1 MTNSKLKDS
10 NIEWLGK
17 IPSNWNLIKGK
28 YLFTLRTTKGNTK
41 QVELLSPT
49 QEYGVIPQKLYEK
62 LTGMRPVKLK
72 SNTDLNQMKSIYKG
86 DFCISLRSFQGGFEY
101 SNYNGIVSPAY
112 QVFYPSKQVNRNYF
126 KYLFKD
132 KSFIQKLNSYTMSL
146 RDGKNIAFS
155 DFGNTYLPFP
165 ALDEQNKI
173 ADFLDKKVSQID
185 NLSKNIQQE
194 ITDLEDYRKSII
206 VKAVTKGLN
215 PDVPMK
221 DSGIPWIG
229 KMPENWKLERVKLI
243 TTSLNKGISP
253 NYIIAKGTPI
263 ITQAMFSQGYL
274 NFHNIKY
281 GSDPFELN
289 QKGQVKSEDILFA
302 TTGGGVLGKVFFVD
316 QIKKGYLASADVC
329 IIRTN
334 NKVFSSKLLYY
345 IFSINYNLFNGLM
358 ATGSTNQIHLN
369 MFQFKNMHIPVMPKT
384 DQKKILKFIDQ
395 KASKINKL
403 IDKKNKRLD
412 FLNQYKQ
419 SIIYEY
425 VTGKK
430 QVPTEKGAKK

>member
-28 YLFTLRTTKGNTK
+28 YLFTLRTTKGDTK

-101 SNYNGIVSPAY
+101 SNYDGIVSPAY

-185 NLSKNIQQE
+185 DISKKIQQE
-194 ITDLEDYRKSII
+194 ITDLEKYRKSII
-206 VKAVTKGLN
+206 TKAVTKGLN
-215 PDVPMK
+215 PNVPMK
-221 DSGIPWIG
+221 NSNISWIG
-229 KMPENWKLERVKLI
+229 EVPSNW
-243 TTSLNKGISP
+243 
-253 NYIIAKGTPI
+253 
-263 ITQAMFSQGYL
+263 
-274 NFHNIKY
+274 
-281 GSDPFELN
+281 
-289 QKGQVKSEDILFA
+289 
-302 TTGGGVLGKVFFVD
+302 
-316 QIKKGYLASADVC
+316 
-329 IIRTN
+329 
-334 NKVFSSKLLYY
+334 
-345 IFSINYNLFNGLM
+345 
-358 ATGSTNQIHLN
+358 
-369 MFQFKNMHIPVMPKT
+369 HIEK
-384 DQKKILKFIDQ
+384 LKFIAETRNNKELLSNVQNNYIGLENIVKNTGQYVCSNTTYEEGYYDVCKKGDILYGKLRPNLSKVLVAPFDSCCSGEFLIFKSAKINLKYLFYYLLSQGITEIATSAIYGTKMPRVSWDFIKNLFISFPPKNEDQ
-395 KASKINKL
+395 KEIVNYLDIQCNKIDSIL
-403 IDKKNKRLD
+403 KNKHILLKK
-412 FLNQYKQ
+412 LNQYKQ

-430 QVPTEKGAKK
+430 QVPTEEGAKK

>member
-101 SNYNGIVSPAY
+101 SNYDGIVSPAY

-185 NLSKNIQQE
+185 DISKKIQQE
-194 ITDLEDYRKSII
+194 ITDLEKYRKSII
-206 VKAVTKGLN
+206 TKAVTKGLSPN
-215 PDVPMK
+215 VPMK
-221 DSGIPWIG
+221 NSNISWIG
-229 KMPENWKLERVKLI
+229 EVPSNW
-243 TTSLNKGISP
+243 
-253 NYIIAKGTPI
+253 
-263 ITQAMFSQGYL
+263 
-274 NFHNIKY
+274 
-281 GSDPFELN
+281 
-289 QKGQVKSEDILFA
+289 
-302 TTGGGVLGKVFFVD
+302 
-316 QIKKGYLASADVC
+316 
-329 IIRTN
+329 
-334 NKVFSSKLLYY
+334 
-345 IFSINYNLFNGLM
+345 
-358 ATGSTNQIHLN
+358 
-369 MFQFKNMHIPVMPKT
+369 HIEK
-384 DQKKILKFIDQ
+384 LKFIAETRNNKELLSNVQNNYIGLENIVKNTGQYVCSNTTYEEGYYDVCKKGDILYGKLRPNLSKVLVAPFDSCCSGEFLIFKSAKINLKYLFYYLLSQGITEIATSAIYGTKMPRVSWDFIKNLFISFPPKNEDQ
-395 KASKINKL
+395 KEIVNYLDIQCNKIDSIL
-403 IDKKNKRLD
+403 KNKHILLKK
-412 FLNQYKQ
+412 LNQYKQ

-430 QVPTEKGAKK
+430 QVPTEEGAVE

>member
-185 NLSKNIQQE
+185 DISKKIQQE
-194 ITDLEDYRKSII
+194 ITDLEAYRKSVITKTI
-206 VKAVTKGLN
+206 TKGLN
-215 PDVPMK
+215 PNVPMK
-221 DSGIPWIG
+221 DSGIEWIG
-229 KMPENWKLERVKLI
+229 KIPTDWSVIRLKYLGSAGNGLTYSPQNMTDESGTLILRSSNIQHGEIVNADNVYVNSSVSKSLILKKDDLLICSRNGSKDLIGKNALINKEFIGSSFGAFMCVFRSKYNQYIYYVLNSNIFKFYVGSFLTSTINQLTKHNLYNLAFPFPQKENERKQIIAFLKEKCENINHLI
-243 TTSLNKGISP
+243 THK
-253 NYIIAKGTPI
+253 K
-263 ITQAMFSQGYL
+263 
-274 NFHNIKY
+274 
-281 GSDPFELN
+281 
-289 QKGQVKSEDILFA
+289 
-302 TTGGGVLGKVFFVD
+302 D
-316 QIKKGYLASADVC
+316 QL
-329 IIRTN
+329 
-334 NKVFSSKLLYY
+334 KL
-345 IFSINYNLFNGLM
+345 
-358 ATGSTNQIHLN
+358 
-369 MFQFKNMHIPVMPKT
+369 
-384 DQKKILKFIDQ
+384 
-395 KASKINKL
+395 
-403 IDKKNKRLD
+403 
-412 FLNQYKQ
+412 LNQYKQ

-430 QVPTEKGAKK
+430 PVPTEEGVQE

>member
-101 SNYNGIVSPAY
+101 SNYDGIVSPAY

-194 ITDLEDYRKSII
+194 ITDLEEYRKSII
-206 VKAVTKGLN
+206 TKAVTTGLN
-215 PDVPMK
+215 KNIQMK
-221 DSGIPWIG
+221 DSNIDYIN
-229 KMPENWKLERVKLI
+229 KMPNTWHLTRLKYILTERNQRSIDGKELLLSVSQKKGILPAYQVKRSIKANSLVGYKIVKQNDLVFNKLNPALARFGVSNYNGI
-243 TTSLNKGISP
+243 TSPDFSVYYSNKINIQFLSFLLKTSKYVTEYKRLCSGVGEGYTRLYTPTLYNIKVALPTIKEQNKIVNILNK
-253 NYIIAKGTPI
+253 K
-263 ITQAMFSQGYL
+263 
-274 NFHNIKY
+274 
-281 GSDPFELN
+281 D
-289 QKGQVKSEDILFA
+289 QK
-302 TTGGGVLGKVFFVD
+302 
-316 QIKKGYLASADVC
+316 IKK
-329 IIRTN
+329 
-334 NKVFSSKLLYY
+334 
-345 IFSINYNLFNGLM
+345 LM
-358 ATGSTNQIHLN
+358 EKQ
-369 MFQFKNMHIPVMPKT
+369 
-384 DQKKILKFIDQ
+384 
-395 KASKINKL
+395 
-403 IDKKNKRLD
+403 KRL
-412 FLNQYKQ
+412 LLTLTQYKQ
-419 SIIYEY
+419 SLIYEY

-430 QVPTEKGAKK
+430 QVSSKESAKA

>member
-1 MTNSKLKDS
+1 MTNSKLKNS

-101 SNYNGIVSPAY
+101 SNYDGIVSPAY

-185 NLSKNIQQE
+185 DISKKIQQE
-194 ITDLEDYRKSII
+194 ITDLEAYRKSVITKTI
-206 VKAVTKGLN
+206 TKGLN
-215 PDVPMK
+215 PNVPMK
-221 DSGIPWIG
+221 DSGIEWIG
-229 KMPENWKLERVKLI
+229 KIPTDWSVIRLKYLGSAGNGLTYSPQNMTDESGTLILRSSNIQHGEIVNADNVYVNSSVSKSLILKKDDLLICSRNGSKDLIGKNALINKEFIGSSFGAFMCVFRSKYNQYIYYVLNSNIFKFYVGSFLTSTINQLTKHNLYNLAFPFPQKENERKQIIAFLKEKCENINHLI
-243 TTSLNKGISP
+243 THK
-253 NYIIAKGTPI
+253 K
-263 ITQAMFSQGYL
+263 
-274 NFHNIKY
+274 
-281 GSDPFELN
+281 
-289 QKGQVKSEDILFA
+289 
-302 TTGGGVLGKVFFVD
+302 D
-316 QIKKGYLASADVC
+316 QL
-329 IIRTN
+329 
-334 NKVFSSKLLYY
+334 KL
-345 IFSINYNLFNGLM
+345 
-358 ATGSTNQIHLN
+358 
-369 MFQFKNMHIPVMPKT
+369 
-384 DQKKILKFIDQ
+384 
-395 KASKINKL
+395 
-403 IDKKNKRLD
+403 
-412 FLNQYKQ
+412 LNQYKQ

-430 QVPTEKGAKK
+430 QVPTEEGAKE

>member
-1 MTNSKLKDS
+1 MTNSKLKNS

-101 SNYNGIVSPAY
+101 SNYDGIVSPAY

-185 NLSKNIQQE
+185 DISKKIQQE
-194 ITDLEDYRKSII
+194 ITDLEAYRKSVITKTI
-206 VKAVTKGLN
+206 TKGLN
-215 PDVPMK
+215 PNVPMK
-221 DSGIPWIG
+221 DSGIEWIG
-229 KMPENWKLERVKLI
+229 KIPTDWSVIRLKYLGSAGNGLTYSPQNMTDESGTLILRSSNIQHGEIVNADNVYVNSSVSKSLILKKDDLLICSRNGSKDLIGKNALINKEFIGSSFGAFMCVFRSKYNQYIYYVLNSNIFKFYVGSFLTSTINQLTKHNLYNLAFPFPQKENERKQIIAFLKEKCENINHLI
-243 TTSLNKGISP
+243 THK
-253 NYIIAKGTPI
+253 K
-263 ITQAMFSQGYL
+263 
-274 NFHNIKY
+274 
-281 GSDPFELN
+281 
-289 QKGQVKSEDILFA
+289 
-302 TTGGGVLGKVFFVD
+302 D
-316 QIKKGYLASADVC
+316 QL
-329 IIRTN
+329 
-334 NKVFSSKLLYY
+334 KL
-345 IFSINYNLFNGLM
+345 
-358 ATGSTNQIHLN
+358 
-369 MFQFKNMHIPVMPKT
+369 
-384 DQKKILKFIDQ
+384 
-395 KASKINKL
+395 
-403 IDKKNKRLD
+403 
-412 FLNQYKQ
+412 LNQYKQ

-430 QVPTEKGAKK
+430 PVPTEEGVQE

>member
-185 NLSKNIQQE
+185 DISKKIQQE
-194 ITDLEDYRKSII
+194 ITDLEAYRKSVITKTI
-206 VKAVTKGLN
+206 TKGLN
-215 PDVPMK
+215 PNVPMK
-221 DSGIPWIG
+221 DSGIEWIG
-229 KMPENWKLERVKLI
+229 KIPTDWSVIRLKYLGSAGNGLTYSPQNMTDESGTLILRSSNIQHGEIVNADNVYVNSSVSKSLILKKDDLLICSRNGSKDLIGKNALINKEFIGSSFGAFMCVFRSKYNQYIYYVLNSNIFKFYVGSFLTSTINQLTKHNLYNLAFPFPQKENERKQIIAFLKEKCENINHLI
-243 TTSLNKGISP
+243 THK
-253 NYIIAKGTPI
+253 K
-263 ITQAMFSQGYL
+263 
-274 NFHNIKY
+274 
-281 GSDPFELN
+281 
-289 QKGQVKSEDILFA
+289 
-302 TTGGGVLGKVFFVD
+302 D
-316 QIKKGYLASADVC
+316 QL
-329 IIRTN
+329 
-334 NKVFSSKLLYY
+334 KL
-345 IFSINYNLFNGLM
+345 
-358 ATGSTNQIHLN
+358 
-369 MFQFKNMHIPVMPKT
+369 
-384 DQKKILKFIDQ
+384 
-395 KASKINKL
+395 
-403 IDKKNKRLD
+403 
-412 FLNQYKQ
+412 LNQYKQ

-430 QVPTEKGAKK
+430 QVPTEEGAKE

>member
-1 MTNSKLKDS
+1 MTNSKLKDP

-101 SNYNGIVSPAY
+101 SNYDGIVSPAY

-185 NLSKNIQQE
+185 DISKKIQQE
-194 ITDLEDYRKSII
+194 ITDLEAYRKSVITKTI
-206 VKAVTKGLN
+206 TKGLN
-215 PDVPMK
+215 PNVPMK
-221 DSGIPWIG
+221 DSGIEWIG
-229 KMPENWKLERVKLI
+229 KIPTDWSVIRLKYLGSAGNGLTYSPQNMTDESGTLILRSSNIQHGEIVNADNVYVNSSVSKSLILKKDDLLICSRNGSKDLIGKNALINKEFIGSSFGAFMCVFRSKYNQYIYYVLNSNIFKFYVGSFLTSTINQLTKHNLYNLAFPFPQKENERKQIIAFLKEKCENINHLI
-243 TTSLNKGISP
+243 THK
-253 NYIIAKGTPI
+253 K
-263 ITQAMFSQGYL
+263 
-274 NFHNIKY
+274 
-281 GSDPFELN
+281 
-289 QKGQVKSEDILFA
+289 
-302 TTGGGVLGKVFFVD
+302 D
-316 QIKKGYLASADVC
+316 QL
-329 IIRTN
+329 
-334 NKVFSSKLLYY
+334 KL
-345 IFSINYNLFNGLM
+345 
-358 ATGSTNQIHLN
+358 
-369 MFQFKNMHIPVMPKT
+369 
-384 DQKKILKFIDQ
+384 
-395 KASKINKL
+395 
-403 IDKKNKRLD
+403 
-412 FLNQYKQ
+412 LNQYKQ

-430 QVPTEKGAKK
+430 QVPTEEGAKE